1 MRILDN
7 LGVFDLPGAAVAL
20 GNFDGVHLG
29 HQRLVRE
36 MVSRARSL
44 GRPAVVVSFSPHP
57 MQVLG
62 REPFSLILTPERK
75 AAMLERLGAD
85 CLLCLPFT
93 LEMAQVKAEDF
104 VTEVLMRPIRPRV
117 VVVGFNFTFGY
128 RGTGTPAML
137 ERLGRGLGFATV
149 VIPPVEVD
157 GQPVSSSRIREI
169 LSRGQV
175 AEARAALGYWPLLEG
190 RVVSGRAVGRE
201 IGFPTANLAVPEQ
214 VLLPADGVYAV
225 KVRVNGRSLGGVLN
239 IGVRP
244 TFGDGQRTVEVYLL
258 DFSGDLYGAHLVIEL
273 RARLR
278 AERRLSGPEELARQ
292 IAADVE
298 QARAALASDSDS
310 E

>member
-1 MRILDN
+1 MRVLNDLN
-7 LGVFDLPGAAVAL
+7 LFDLPGAAVAL

-29 HQRLVRE
+29 HQRLVGE

-75 AAMLERLGAD
+75 TAMLARLGAD

-93 LEMAQVKAEDF
+93 LELAQVEAEDF
-104 VTEVLMRPIRPRV
+104 VRDILWARVRPRV
-117 VVVGFNFTFGY
+117 VVVGFNFTFGHL
-128 RGTGTPAML
+128 GAGTPAML
-137 ERLGRGLGFATV
+137 ERQGRALGFTTAIV
-149 VIPPVEVD
+149 PPVEVE
-157 GQPVSSSRIREI
+157 GLPVSSSRIREL
-169 LSRGQV
+169 LSQGRIS
-175 AEARAALGYWPLLEG
+175 EAQAALGYWPVLEG
-190 RVVSGRAVGRE
+190 RIVSGRAVGRK
-201 IGFPTANLAVPEQ
+201 IGFPTANLAVSEQ

-225 KVRVNGRSLGGVLN
+225 KALVNGQSSDGVLN

-244 TFGDGQRTVEVYLL
+244 TFGAGQRTVEVYLL
-258 DFSGDLYGAHLVIEL
+258 DFTGDLYGARMIVEL

-278 AERRLSGPEELARQ
+278 EERRLGGLEELTRQ

-298 QARAALASDSDS
+298 QARGILAD
-310 E
+310 

>member
-1 MRILDN
+1 MRVLND
-7 LGVFDLPGAAVAL
+7 LSLFDLPGAAVAL

-75 AAMLERLGAD
+75 AAMLEQLGAD

-93 LEMAQVKAEDF
+93 PELARVKAEDF
-104 VTEVLMRPIRPRV
+104 VTDVLWSRVQPRV
-117 VVVGFNFTFGY
+117 VVVGFNFTFGHL
-128 RGTGTPAML
+128 GAGTPAML
-137 ERLGRGLGFATV
+137 ERLGLELGFTTV
-149 VIPPVEVD
+149 TIPPVEVD
-157 GQPVSSSRIREI
+157 GQPVSSSRIRDL
-169 LSRGQV
+169 LSQGRV
-175 AEARAALGYWPLLEG
+175 VEARTALGYWPLLEG

-201 IGFPTANLAVPEQ
+201 IGFPTANLAVPDQ

-225 KVRVNGRSLGGVLN
+225 KALVNGRSCDGVMN

-244 TFGDGQRTVEVYLL
+244 TFGAGQRTVEVYLL
-258 DFSGDLYGAHLVIEL
+258 DFSGDLYGAYIIIEL

-278 AERRLSGPEELARQ
+278 EERRLSGPEELARQ

-298 QARAALASDSDS
+298 QARVILSSGS